1 MKRFRPELLCLALF
15 AGMAVPGYSQQNF
28 IPPSPEVAAQ
38 IRNINIPVS
47 HYTGTANISVPLYTI
62 QTRDF
67 QIPVQLDY
75 QASGI
80 KVQDC
85 ATWVGLGW
93 RLSVPGS
100 ITRVVRSGYDEYG
113 FGAGHGALVRDGEWN
128 EALFDAKIDNCDSEA
143 DLFYFDIP
151 GKSGLMV
158 CSPEKKFYTV
168 PYQNLKIDY
177 NSSPTAPFYQF
188 VLTDE
193 QGNRY
198 VFDMTEFTYLDTYT
212 SMVTAWS
219 LSQIV
224 SPQGDWI
231 KFDYISGLDLKYSY
245 MAYNRCA
252 TYEVTLSPFSRI
264 LKEEDNVSFSQDISI
279 SPRYLRSIQW
289 PSGKLEFISD
299 DQRAALDIRTRRL
312 TEIKLYAEPD
322 RYVKSF
328 KLTYNTFLNSALQLW
343 KVEETNEEQ
352 GASELICHFNYNTE
366 QNLPYRN
373 SLDMDHWGYYNGPTT
388 GNGKMFPAHT
398 VRGHAIEGA
407 DRSPRWP
414 YMTANMLTSI
424 TYKGGGKKEFEYE
437 QNQLPSGKIVGGVR
451 IKKIKE
457 YASESSVPS
466 VIRYE
471 YLEGE
476 VYDSVPYY
484 TSVDTESPY
493 LVNTFT
499 YKINGMSF
507 NTLFDMN
514 GSSVVYPLVK
524 EILPDGSYT
533 LYRYT
538 SFSQYPDSLPEIYT
552 PYVAGMMH
560 EPSSYT
566 SRTYLP
572 RSSFAWQRGLLLQQS
587 VYSADGTL
595 QTRQTNRYDMDAPA
609 KASFLCATMEKSQ
622 YPIFG
627 TPTKRFATYKWIS
640 KPIYLDSVIVE
651 QGPFLLPSVTSY
663 KYDTTYL
670 HVKEEYV
677 RDARNDLYKTTFKY
691 PCDYDTTSR
700 SGNMF
705 LMLLGMLDAHMT
717 DRSLEVLYYKND
729 QIVGGRMAVYKVKGN
744 IFSGRLFRKQF
755 DCALKL
761 PRPIPDNEFVHSN
774 HGEGLDMDSR
784 YDTLMTV
791 LAFDDAL
798 NPVCTTDKRGGESA
812 YIYGYDQSLPIA
824 VVRNAMT
831 YETPEDYTPS
841 IRQEIFYTSFEEDT
855 ASQVKILPLAKTGR
869 KAYQGVYTLPYQGI
883 YQTDFHLSYWISRD
897 EGRTWNKV
905 DQIRNLWGQVTLGE
919 EGAYIDEVRVCPPD
933 ARMTTY
939 THLPGIGMTSQTD
952 PNGNTTYYEYDA
964 LGRLSA
970 IRDNERRLLRTY
982 QYQ

>member
-373 SLDMDHWGYYNGPTT
+373 SLDMDHWGYYNGPNT

-414 YMTANMLTSI
+414 YMIANMLTSI

-493 LVNTFT
+493 LANTFT

-663 KYDTTYL
+663 KYDTT
-670 HVKEEYV
+670 
-677 RDARNDLYKTTFKY
+677 
-691 PCDYDTTSR
+691 
-700 SGNMF
+700 
-705 LMLLGMLDAHMT
+705 
-717 DRSLEVLYYKND
+717 
-729 QIVGGRMAVYKVKGN
+729 
-744 IFSGRLFRKQF
+744 FS
-755 DCALKL
+755 
-761 PRPIPDNEFVHSN
+761 
-774 HGEGLDMDSR
+774 M
-784 YDTLMTV
+784 
-791 LAFDDAL
+791 
-798 NPVCTTDKRGGESA
+798 
-812 YIYGYDQSLPIA
+812 
-824 VVRNAMT
+824 
-831 YETPEDYTPS
+831 
-841 IRQEIFYTSFEEDT
+841 
-855 ASQVKILPLAKTGR
+855 
-869 KAYQGVYTLPYQGI
+869 
-883 YQTDFHLSYWISRD
+883 
-897 EGRTWNKV
+897 
-905 DQIRNLWGQVTLGE
+905 
-919 EGAYIDEVRVCPPD
+919 
-933 ARMTTY
+933 
-939 THLPGIGMTSQTD
+939 
-952 PNGNTTYYEYDA
+952 
-964 LGRLSA
+964 
-970 IRDNERRLLRTY
+970 
-982 QYQ
+982 